1 MAGRAGCEC
10 SPGGRTLIGD
20 AGRSPYIDAMNRSVE
35 RNGVEAERLRRRGD
49 NVPALWSALS
59 LALSLAMALTLGAC
73 GGGGTTEPDGETTFT
88 FSPTAQ
94 GQQLAVG
101 QSREFSASVSQGKPL
116 TVTWR
121 LDGAVVGTDPQ
132 YVYGAQSVGRDTL
145 RVYAESGTDAR
156 DYFWVIDVASA
167 PLTVPP
173 QVPGVALAAGPE
185 PVEVVVT
192 WSRIAVSTYPIVAY
206 EIVMSYD
213 GAITIANWGQAIALA
228 EVPHV
233 PGQAGY
239 SRTFSREDGALQ
251 AGANAWFGIRAR
263 DDHGQLSASLNS
275 RSTRITTEWWID
287 GRVVDDDGEPILGVI
302 TASALPVR
310 NDNSDGEGRFRLGPY
325 RSIDSVSVAT
335 TPPVGFYAFRTGK
348 VGSDVD
354 VSLEIVLPRRHPLA
368 PECSLDAY
376 GGDYLRW
383 WRQMTRTS
391 TSPADTSAARLWK
404 WDHWPVSVF
413 LPDSTL
419 AGGRDMD
426 QLARE
431 MIALWNQALGEV
443 YLVEA
448 SSAAGAD
455 IHFAW
460 VTDASAGYGETALE
474 LPAGGVLGDVRP
486 ERVRVEVE
494 TGLLTDQFFSEVSLH
509 ELGHALGLC
518 SHSLECDGAGHLMV
532 LGASG
537 NLLLD
542 DPIHPDEVR
551 AVRLVRRL
559 PQGADM
565 RGFDP

>member
-1 MAGRAGCEC
+1 MVRACA
-10 SPGGRTLIGD
+10 T
-20 AGRSPYIDAMNRSVE
+20 RS
-35 RNGVEAERLRRRGD
+35 RGAA
-49 NVPALWSALS
+49 VLVVA
-59 LALSLAMALTLGAC
+59 LALSLVLGGC
-73 GGGGTTEPDGETTFT
+73 GGGGTTGPGDETTFSFT
-88 FSPTAQ
+88 PSAQ
-94 GQQLAVG
+94 GQQMAVG
-101 QSREFSASVSQGKPL
+101 ESRQFTAAVGGGKPL
-116 TVTWR
+116 TVTWKI
-121 LDGAVVGTDPQ
+121 DGAVVGTAAQ
-132 YVYGAQSVGRDTL
+132 YVYGAQEVGRDTL
-145 RVYAESGTDAR
+145 RVYAESGTDFR

-173 QVPGVALAAGPE
+173 QVPGVTLAPGPE

-192 WSRIAVSTYPIVAY
+192 WSRIGSSTYPIVAY

-239 SRTFSREDGALQ
+239 TRTFSRTDGALQ

-263 DDHGQLSASLNS
+263 DDHGQLSVSLNS

-287 GRVVDDDGEPILGVI
+287 GRVVDDDGEPILGAI
-302 TASALPVR
+302 TASAAPVR

-325 RSIDSVSVAT
+325 RSIDSVTVAT

-348 VGSDVD
+348 VGSSVD
-354 VSLEIVLPRRHPLA
+354 VSLDIVLPRRHPLA
-368 PECSLDAY
+368 PECTMEAY
-376 GGDYLRW
+376 GGDWLRW
-383 WRQMTRTS
+383 WRQMTRTT

-413 LPDSTL
+413 LPDSTT

-431 MIALWNQALGEV
+431 MVALWNQSLGDA

-448 SSAAGAD
+448 PSAAAAD
-455 IHFAW
+455 IRFEW

-494 TGLLTDQFFSEVSLH
+494 TGLLTDRFFSEVCLH
-509 ELGHALGLC
+509 ELGHALGLS

-537 NLLLD
+537 NLLLA

-551 AVRLVRRL
+551 AVRLLRRL